1 MRGFFRLLAWS
12 AVTVSLVLL
21 VLGGAGYWLYRDV
34 AAPGPLTEPRTIV
47 IPPRT
52 GLSDIAS
59 LLAEQGV
66 IRHRRS
72 FELGATLSGRSS
84 ALLAGEYEFPAG
96 TSALHAMEIIASGR
110 TVKHRLTIP
119 EGLTSVEILALVQ
132 AAPALDGDPG
142 PPPADGELLPE
153 TYLYEYGDRRKDIID
168 RMQRAMARALAEVW
182 TERRPDLP
190 FTTPREALILAS
202 LIEKEASREDEQAR
216 IAAVFVNRL
225 RLGMR
230 LQSDPSVIYALS
242 DRGSKRFDRR
252 LTHTDLTVLSPY
264 NTYVTKGLP
273 LGPID
278 NPGISALRAAAR
290 PAFTDELYFVADG
303 ERGPR
308 CAHPQGEAREA
319 AVRVG
324 GRQRR
329 RRQRNGGRQR
339 PWQRTTGARRAGS
352 RNPRRKTGFARP
364 LTAYNRTPTTAKPGE
379 D

>member
-132 AAPALDGDPG
+132 ASPELDGDPG
-142 PPPADGELLPE
+142 PPPRDGELLPE
-153 TYLYEYGDRRKDIID
+153 TY
-168 RMQRAMARALAEVW
+168 V
-182 TERRPDLP
+182 
-190 FTTPREALILAS
+190 
-202 LIEKEASREDEQAR
+202 
-216 IAAVFVNRL
+216 
-225 RLGMR
+225 
-230 LQSDPSVIYALS
+230 
-242 DRGSKRFDRR
+242 
-252 LTHTDLTVLSPY
+252 
-264 NTYVTKGLP
+264 
-273 LGPID
+273 
-278 NPGISALRAAAR
+278 
-290 PAFTDELYFVADG
+290 
-303 ERGPR
+303 
-308 CAHPQGEAREA
+308 
-319 AVRVG
+319 
-324 GRQRR
+324 
-329 RRQRNGGRQR
+329 
-339 PWQRTTGARRAGS
+339 
-352 RNPRRKTGFARP
+352 
-364 LTAYNRTPTTAKPGE
+364 
-379 D
+379 

>member
-1 MRGFFRLLAWS
+1 MRGFIRLLARA

-59 LLAEQGV
+59 LLAEQGI

-72 FELGATLSGRSS
+72 FELGATLAGRSS

-96 TSALHAMEIIASGR
+96 TSPLQAMEIIASGK

-119 EGLTSVEILALVQ
+119 EGLTSTEISALVR
-132 AAPALDGDPG
+132 AAPALDGDSG
-142 PPPADGELLPE
+142 PPPAEGELMPE
-153 TYLYEYGDRRKDIID
+153 TYLYEYGDRRKDMID
-168 RMQRAMARALAEVW
+168 RMQRAMARALVEVW
-182 TERRPDLP
+182 AERRPDLP
-190 FTTPREALILAS
+190 FTTPRELLILAS
-202 LIEKEASREDEQAR
+202 LVEKEASREDEQAR

-230 LQSDPSVIYALS
+230 LQSDPTVIYALS
-242 DRGSKRFDRR
+242 DRGSKRLERP
-252 LTHTDLTVLSPY
+252 LTHTDLATLSPY

-273 LGPID
+273 PGPID
-278 NPGISALRAAAR
+278 NPGNSALRAAAR

-303 ERGPR
+303 AGGHVFATTLAEHTRNVSQYHHSTAAEAER
-308 CAHPQGEAREA
+308 
-319 AVRVG
+319 AVPVHAIPDEKQDQSVR
-324 GRQRR
+324 
-329 RRQRNGGRQR
+329 
-339 PWQRTTGARRAGS
+339 
-352 RNPRRKTGFARP
+352 
-364 LTAYNRTPTTAKPGE
+364 
-379 D
+379 

>member
-1 MRGFFRLLAWS
+1 MRGFFRLLAWA

-21 VLGGAGYWLYRDV
+21 VVGGAGYWLYRDV

-47 IPPRT
+47 IPPHT

-59 LLAEQGV
+59 LLAEHGV

-96 TSALHAMEIIASGR
+96 TSPLQAMEIIVSGK

-119 EGLTSVEILALVQ
+119 EGLTSAEILALVQ
-132 AAPALDGDPG
+132 AAPALEGNAG
-142 PPPADGELLPE
+142 PPSAEGELLPE
-153 TYLYEYGDRRKDIID
+153 TYLYEYGDRRKDMID

-182 TERRPDLP
+182 AERRPDLP
-190 FTTPREALILAS
+190 FTTPREVLILAS
-202 LIEKEASREDEQAR
+202 LVEKEAAREDEQAR

-225 RLGMR
+225 RLGMP
-230 LQSDPSVIYALS
+230 LQSDPTVIYALS
-242 DRGSKRFDRR
+242 HRGSKRFDRR
-252 LTHTDLTVLSPY
+252 LTHTDLAVLSPY

-273 LGPID
+273 PGPID

-303 ERGPR
+303 AGGHVF
-308 CAHPQGEAREA
+308 ATTLGEH
-319 AVRVG
+319 
-324 GRQRR
+324 
-329 RRQRNGGRQR
+329 
-339 PWQRTTGARRAGS
+339 S
-352 RNPRRKTGFARP
+352 RNVLQYHHSAAAEPEHDAPVHAIPDEKLGQ
-364 LTAYNRTPTTAKPGE
+364 PGR
-379 D
+379 